1 MMTTG
6 QPTGCTSASRLGVY
20 PTVHEP
26 IQGIVVKFYF
36 QISFC
41 MLSVINN
48 NNCRPIIDTN
58 KQNYKMMDFVD
69 IYVLFKYLR
78 AVEIVLFLII

>member
-41 MLSVINN
+41 MLSVKI
-48 NNCRPIIDTN
+48 
-58 KQNYKMMDFVD
+58 
-69 IYVLFKYLR
+69 
-78 AVEIVLFLII
+78 LIIIRLIIKDGTDS

>member
-6 QPTGCTSASRLGVY
+6 QPTGCTSASRLGFN
-20 PTVHEP
+20 PTVNEP

-48 NNCRPIIDTN
+48 NNNMTIID
-58 KQNYKMMDFVD
+58 
-69 IYVLFKYLR
+69 
-78 AVEIVLFLII
+78 